1 MKVYRVAVTEIYRKV
16 VSVEAL
22 SEREAHQRAWDAWN
36 NTEILLDMDDF
47 EGAEMHVLG
56 EGQEDSSD
64 KFIKGYDYG
73 KGAAKN
79 G

>member
-1 MKVYRVAVTEIYRKV
+1 
-16 VSVEAL
+16 
-22 SEREAHQRAWDAWN
+22 
-36 NTEILLDMDDF
+36 MDDF
-47 EGAEMHVLG
+47 ELAEMQVLG